1 MTTLG
6 LNWLLKFAVS
16 IFLAGTTMSAISGNY
31 FPPEY
36 KSFPFKEGD
45 LLSSQGQGDKFS
57 VSKVLKID
65 RIELK
70 KGASINIQGKVFVA
84 SEDDFLLVVSCAF
97 GKPEFAS
104 LDEAKAAAKAGTWH
118 IAIAHAPNRAPGAQE
133 GQVVV
138 GHKAVEASELAG
150 YRQWKAAFDKGEAG
164 VF

>member
-1 MTTLG
+1 
-6 LNWLLKFAVS
+6 
-16 IFLAGTTMSAISGNY
+16 MSAIAGNF

-45 LLSSQGQGDKFS
+45 LLSSQSRDGKFS
-57 VSKVLKID
+57 VSKILKID
-65 RIELK
+65 RVKVK

-84 SEDDFLLVVSCAF
+84 PEDDFLLIVSCAY

-104 LDEAKAAAKAGTWH
+104 LEEAKAAARAGTWH
-118 IAIAHAPNRAPGAQE
+118 ISIAHAPNRSPGAQE

-138 GHKAVEASELAG
+138 SHKVVEESELTG
-150 YRQWKAAFDKGEAG
+150 YRQWKAAFDREEAG